1 MELKI
6 VPSKKNIATD
16 KAPFFSDNKML
27 YGDKAPES
35 GDHKIGDFIIS
46 NTQAN
51 DIFGWVCVE
60 AGNPGVWNVIGEG
73 SGKISPYYNI
83 VQFSDS
89 RNHIEI
95 GIEEYNAET
104 DLLEVHYDG
113 LLLVQNIHYRIN
125 ADGISIDAIGDPWN
139 KNADDNHEMAFRALK
154 NNVEI
159 DLEPQKTV
167 VVQYKNNIVVNE
179 EVSEVNIGIFG
190 FDKTKDILT
199 VYKNS
204 TYLIEGIDYEISAD
218 GKKIACKEGSWK
230 ADNGS
235 NCFSFES
242 LKNATILDPG
252 TLVSMENL
260 DSDLREAIENAG
272 GTFDSSNFATKQEL
286 NSYATKQELNSYATK
301 QDLNNYATKQDL
313 NNIDITSTVGV
324 LDSLTTT
331 DKTNLVNAI
340 NELHALFNSQREATI
355 NEINSLIDKI

>member
-89 RNHIEI
+89 RDHIEI

-139 KNADDNHEMAFRALK
+139 KNADDNHEMAFRVLK
-154 NNVEI
+154 NNLEI

-167 VVQYKNNIVVNE
+167 VVQYKNNVVVNE

-190 FDKTKDILT
+190 FDTTKDILT

-218 GKKIACKEGSWK
+218 GKKIVCKEGSWK

-272 GTFDSSNFATKQEL
+272 SSFDSSNFATKQ
-286 NSYATKQELNSYATK
+286 
-301 QDLNNYATKQDL
+301 DLDNYATKQDL
-313 NNIDITSTVGV
+313 TDVTNTVGV